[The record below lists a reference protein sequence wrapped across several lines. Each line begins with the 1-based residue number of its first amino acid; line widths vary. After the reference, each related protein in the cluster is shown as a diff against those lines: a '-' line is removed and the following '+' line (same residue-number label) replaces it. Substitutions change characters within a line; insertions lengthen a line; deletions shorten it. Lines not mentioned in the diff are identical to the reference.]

1 MIFIPVPF
9 TKDNLPPAKKDIVFI
24 HKRGHMVIGG
34 LFLDYT
40 RMITLVNDW
49 SLDEALKIFTHW
61 LQKRE
66 LNVFTDEEL
75 KTKITKKQR
84 QISLKQREIIIPWQS
99 PDFLS
104 LWSQWKEY
112 KAKEHKFNY
121 KSEQSE
127 QAALNQLAKLS
138 DGIESNAIQII
149 HYSMANGW
157 KGFFKLQNNATT
169 TKQQSSG
176 GGSIEALFGAIDS
189 NLY

>member
-1 MIFIPVPF
+1 MVFIPVPF
-9 TKDNLPPAKKDIVFI
+9 TKDNLPPAKKNIVFI
-24 HKRGHMVIGG
+24 HKRGHMVTGG
-34 LFLDYT
+34 LFMDYT
-40 RMITLVNDW
+40 RMITHVSDW
-49 SLDEALKIFTHW
+49 SLDEALQIFTHW
-61 LQKRE
+61 LEEKE
-66 LNVFTDEEL
+66 LNEFVESA
-75 KTKITKKQR
+75 KASKKQR
-84 QISLKQREIIIPWQS
+84 QPALKHREIIIPWQS

-138 DGIESNAIQII
+138 DAIEYNAIQII
-149 HYSMANGW
+149 HQSMANGW

-189 NLY
+189 NIY